1 MPANDSP
8 SGFDWKSLHD
18 AILEEVA
25 VRYGDRAEVTMRLRP
40 NEAYIKPSRP
50 VVIVSRNLRELS
62 FPSEMPWGPSNF
74 VNSVYEAVLD
84 EGAYSML
91 YVEMQSGDVIRIR
104 ASTFE
109 TRIEDDQTGLNVA
122 G

>member
-1 MPANDSP
+1 MPAK
-8 SGFDWKSLHD
+8 FDWKSLHD
-18 AILEEVA
+18 AVLEEVC
-25 VRYGDRAEVTMRLRP
+25 VRYGEVAEVTIRLRP

-62 FPSEMPWGPSNF
+62 FPSEMPWGPSDF

-84 EGAYSML
+84 EGTYSVL

-104 ASTFE
+104 ASTFD
-109 TRIEDDQTGLNVA
+109 TRIEDDQTDSNEA
-122 G
+122 N